1 MRIVLFGLGHFGATT
16 TACLAQAGHDVL
28 GVDPEPA
35 RVTAVAA
42 GRAPVREPGLD
53 ALLRA
58 GVAAGRI
65 AAATTAGEA
74 LAVADLAMVCVATP
88 PTADRRGLD
97 LARLVAVAQ
106 AIGAAIRG
114 RRRAGRP
121 LLVVLRSTVP
131 PGATER
137 LVLPAIAAAAGE
149 GPGAA
154 WEIAYH
160 PEFAREGSAIADHR
174 APSRIVVGERA
185 PGATR
190 RLMGLYEGI
199 AAPFL
204 EVPLAVAELA
214 KLVDNGWHALKV
226 AFANEVGRA
235 SVALGLDPQAV
246 AGLLLAD
253 GRLNLG
259 PAYLRPGAPYGGA
272 CLPKDLAALLSLAG
286 RAGLELPA
294 LAGAAASNAA
304 HLAWI
309 AGEARARVPPP
320 GPVLL
325 VGLSFKPGTGDLR
338 GSPLLA
344 LAARLAEA
352 GYELR
357 LHDPDLE
364 PSALREA
371 CRAIPG
377 AWQVLLE
384 RGLAA
389 GLEAAAAGAGLA
401 ILGKPLP
408 GILDRL
414 PAGMP
419 VLDLPRLA
427 GFTVSRQPDLS
438 GSQNP

>member
-1 MRIVLFGLGHFGATT
+1 MRIVLFGLGHVGATT

-35 RVTAVAA
+35 RVAAVAA

-226 AFANEVGRA
+226 AFANEVGR
-235 SVALGLDPQAV
+235 LAV
-246 AGLLLAD
+246 AHGLEPDAVAALLLAD

-272 CLPKDLAALLSLAG
+272 CLPKDLGALLGLADA
-286 RAGLELPA
+286 AGLTLPA
-294 LAGAAASNAA
+294 LAGAVASNEA
-304 HLAWI
+304 HLAWLLAAI
-309 AGEARARVPPP
+309 RARVAPP
-320 GPVLL
+320 GPVLQIG
-325 VGLSFKPGTGDLR
+325 VSFKAGTDDLR
-338 GSPLLA
+338 GSPLVELA
-344 LAARLAEA
+344 RRLVAH
-352 GYELR
+352 GYALR
-357 LHDPDLE
+357 LHDPDLD
-364 PSALREA
+364 PAR
-371 CRAIPG
+371 
-377 AWQVLLE
+377 
-384 RGLAA
+384 LAA
-389 GLEAAAAGAGLA
+389 AGRALPPAGAALLARGRAADLAAAAAGVRLVV
-401 ILGKPLP
+401 LGKPCPRL
-408 GILDRL
+408 RAHL
-414 PAGMP
+414 PAGAP
-419 VLDLPRLA
+419 VLDLTRLA
-427 GFTVSRQPDLS
+427 GFTRAAPAA
-438 GSQNP
+438 